1 MKKSGFNSVDENL
14 NSELLKSSKKLYVAS
29 PYMSYVSLYIWL
41 ELQEFIPQFG
51 WLSYDV
57 TNYNSCTMTTPTK
70 TNKLQSEYRSP
81 ESQVLVDLTKS
92 LNQENDVTLKD
103 FSLKKMNQLKEE
115 FKDRGYPRNV
125 RIEFLKTFRGLYE
138 QVYET
143 EWVDFNANEI
153 LDSYDQIK

>member
-1 MKKSGFNSVDENL
+1 
-14 NSELLKSSKKLYVAS
+14 
-29 PYMSYVSLYIWL
+29 MSYVSLYIWL

-103 FSLKKMNQLKEE
+103 FSKEDE
-115 FKDRGYPRNV
+115 STQRRIQRPR
-125 RIEFLKTFRGLYE
+125 I
-138 QVYET
+138 
-143 EWVDFNANEI
+143 
-153 LDSYDQIK
+153 S

>member
-1 MKKSGFNSVDENL
+1 
-14 NSELLKSSKKLYVAS
+14 
-29 PYMSYVSLYIWL
+29 
-41 ELQEFIPQFG
+41 
-51 WLSYDV
+51 
-57 TNYNSCTMTTPTK
+57 MTTPTK